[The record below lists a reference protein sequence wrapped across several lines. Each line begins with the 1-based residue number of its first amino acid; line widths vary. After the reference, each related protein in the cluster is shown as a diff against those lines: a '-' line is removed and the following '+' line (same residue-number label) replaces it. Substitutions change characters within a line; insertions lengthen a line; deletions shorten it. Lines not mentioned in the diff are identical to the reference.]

1 MSTPVRS
8 VLALGSNLG
17 EREGILEQA
26 VADLSAHP
34 LVRLVRSSPIVATK
48 SVGGPADSPDYLNMV
63 IEVETGLEPLALLA
77 HCQDIEQRHDRVRV
91 VRWGPRTLDVDV
103 ITYGDTTSEDPV
115 LTLPHPRA
123 AGRAFVLQ
131 PWAWMDPHATLGG
144 APVAGLAAVAADLA
158 GLRRYEQDPRP

>member
-17 EREGILEQA
+17 EREGTLERA
-26 VADLSAHP
+26 VADLAAHP
-34 LVRLVRSSPIVATK
+34 LVRLLRSSPIVATK

-77 HCQDIEQRHDRVRV
+77 HCQDVEQHHHRVRV
-91 VRWGPRTLDVDV
+91 IRWGPRTLDVDV
-103 ITYGDTTSEDPV
+103 ITYGDTTSADPEQ
-115 LTLPHPRA
+115 TLPHPRA

-131 PWAWMDPHATLGG
+131 PWAWMDPDAMLGG
-144 APVAGLAAVAADLA
+144 APVAALAAVAADLA
-158 GLRRYEQDPRP
+158 GLRRYEPGPLP